1 MKLIRESI
9 FSSVVRSFCIAFFSV
24 IGIMIAVFLVL
35 VLFGLGK
42 GAKTVDSTTF
52 DFVIPETN
60 GRKYAFASHKPIL
73 LRIDLEGT
81 IGSTGGI
88 TTEEVRSI
96 LNESTTG
103 PLKGDKV
110 RGILL
115 YMNSPGGGAVTSESI
130 YYAIK
135 DYALAHQIPVYT
147 YVEGLCASGGY
158 LIACATDKIYAS
170 NASMI
175 GSVGTLI
182 MFFNVSDTM
191 NKVGVANWTM
201 SRGKGKTSMNPF
213 QPWGENANAE
223 YIPLLNTNY
232 EQFLSIVTNARPQ
245 VSKQQLVEVYGA
257 GIFMADKAQ
266 EIGYIDGAGYQLN
279 EVTDMLAEAANL
291 DKNNYQVIT
300 MEPKAKFADFLKLDT
315 FSSKSPLS
323 YFQKA
328 LLNKDAPLN
337 LEPLYLFNPPTT
349 Q

>member
-1 MKLIRESI
+1 MKLIRESV
-9 FSSVVRSFCIAFFSV
+9 FSSVIRSFCIAFFSV
-24 IGIMIAVFLVL
+24 IGIMVAVFLVL
-35 VLFGLGK
+35 FLFGLGK
-42 GAKTVDSTTF
+42 NSKTIDSTTF
-52 DFVIPETN
+52 DFIIPETN
-60 GRKYAFASHKPIL
+60 GRKYTFTSNKPLL

-81 IGSTGGI
+81 IGSAGGI

-96 LNESTTG
+96 LNESKAG

-191 NKVGVANWTM
+191 SKLGVANWTM
-201 SRGKGKTSMNPF
+201 SRGLGKTAMSPF
-213 QPWGENANAE
+213 QPWAENANSE

-245 VSKQQLVEVYGA
+245 VTKQQLVEVYGA
-257 GIFMADKAQ
+257 SVFMADKS
-266 EIGYIDGAGYQLN
+266 N
-279 EVTDMLAEAANL
+279 RNR
-291 DKNNYQVIT
+291 
-300 MEPKAKFADFLKLDT
+300 
-315 FSSKSPLS
+315 
-323 YFQKA
+323 
-328 LLNKDAPLN
+328 
-337 LEPLYLFNPPTT
+337 LYRWSWLPVK
-349 Q
+349 